1 MRLPLPPLT
10 SSREGFLLQ
19 GQFSFENDATYSADE
34 LESFFLNGVRIS
46 GSSLPALLASLT
58 SHSFCT

>member
-46 GSSLPALLASLT
+46 GSSLPFARKA
-58 SHSFCT
+58 